1 MFGISLGEI
10 FLVFLIG
17 ILVLKP
23 GDIKSIYIQ
32 IRDWITMINNETD
45 NIKNVFQKIAN
56 DEIDDKKIYNVKD
69 AILFDVSKNNN
80 NLK

>member
-10 FLVFLIG
+10 FLVFLVG

-23 GDIKSIYIQ
+23 GDIKSIYVQ
-32 IRDWITMINNETD
+32 IRDWIAMINNETD

-56 DEIDDKKIYNVKD
+56 DEVDYKKIYNVKD
-69 AILFDVSKNNN
+69 AMLSDVSKNNN

>member
-10 FLVFLIG
+10 FLVFLVG

>member
-10 FLVFLIG
+10 FLVFLVG

-23 GDIKSIYIQ
+23 GDIKSIYMQ

-56 DEIDDKKIYNVKD
+56 DEVDDKKIYNVKD

>member
-10 FLVFLIG
+10 FLVFLVG

-23 GDIKSIYIQ
+23 GDIKSIYMQ

-56 DEIDDKKIYNVKD
+56 EEVDDKKIYNVKD
-69 AILFDVSKNNN
+69 AILLDISKNNN

>member
-10 FLVFLIG
+10 FLVFLVG

-23 GDIKSIYIQ
+23 GDIKSIYMQ